1 MALEKITKIDLEK
14 IYQNAIFPK
23 NEKNVFLV
31 DVCKNMQNLDIFDKI
46 NNADVLFYKGIIGG
60 KQKISIDRK
69 FIQKIANKDDNF
81 KSYPTKAGIEK
92 SIEKITGN
100 DNISKYQNIVLELES
115 GDAVGRKTT
124 LRQDFTCFVI
134 DYFFNNES
142 NPYEFFNKFLEGEL
156 AVNKKKISISSN
168 FNDFFAYLYPNNF
181 EDLLDSIATA
191 LTIKKNSSKLKLK
204 NLTNYIIAE
213 ESSMYGNNFKKEPF
227 EIIRKNESNY
237 YSASDKMTTADIFL
251 YNKANKPSN
260 MEDYY
265 SVIANKDLTHNT
277 FSKYITKSMV
287 NGYIVPISLKKLT
300 LNDVGNDLTS
310 SKVKII
316 NIAEQR
322 SDGYEDEITDP
333 FLLKVVELLSIQNK
347 SKFIEEMEKVIHI
360 KNETIKLNMYGT
372 RATFDFQAKFKKDT
386 ETYDVFVQNNQIYI
400 KPPNS
405 TSNAG
410 LGGVTLNYIKEEI
423 LNELPRV
430 EFFKKLKLE
439 RHKAFEKSFNVEVNI
454 LDKKIGALD
463 TKDKLKSI
471 IKKYKIVER
480 KYKDPQGI
488 QRLIEECVNR
498 LNLSNKKQQEKNRD
512 ELRKNLKNKKINDI
526 IDHMSTTQK
535 KYGWSADEMIKIIK
549 DAKIIKKYAETPLLK
564 YAKILSPSE
573 YAKIFASI
581 PENQRDDIAV
591 AYVMNLEEGIEGS
604 INSDFAQN
612 NRFIESRFEAVKD
625 GTLRFLT
632 PKEREELIY
641 SKLSSLE
648 FLYYIGCN
656 DQYVKKWIKNALIM
670 GIYGIASA
678 SGIIVMNG
686 KNIKLGKFGKDAIKR
701 RNSTYVKIGL

>member
-1 MALEKITKIDLEK
+1 MALNKVTKIDLEN
-14 IYQNAIFPK
+14 IYQNSIFPK

-31 DVCKNMQNLDIFDKI
+31 DVCENMQNLNIFNQINDTDI
-46 NNADVLFYKGIIGG
+46 LFYKGRIDGN
-60 KQKISIDRK
+60 QKISIDRK
-69 FIQKIANKDDNF
+69 FIQKIADKDDNF

-92 SIEKITGN
+92 SIKKITGN
-100 DNISKYQNIVLELES
+100 DNINKYQNIVLELGS
-115 GDAVGRKTT
+115 GDPVGRKTT

-142 NPYEFFNKFLEGEL
+142 NPYEFFNKLLEGEL
-156 AVNKKKISISSN
+156 NVDMKKISISSN
-168 FNDFFAYLYPNNF
+168 LSDFFAYLYPNNF

-204 NLTNYIIAE
+204 NLNNYIIAE
-213 ESSMYGNNFKKEPF
+213 ESSMYGNDFKKKPF
-227 EIIRKNESNY
+227 DTIKKNESNY

-251 YNKANKPSN
+251 YNEKNKPSS
-260 MEDYY
+260 MENYY
-265 SVIANKDLTHNT
+265 AVTANKDLTHNE

-322 SDGYEDEITDP
+322 SNGYEDEITDP
-333 FLLKVVELLSIQNK
+333 FLLKVVELLSIQDK

-360 KNETIKLNMYGT
+360 KNETIKLNIYGT
-372 RATFDFQAKFKKDT
+372 RATFNFQAKFKKNT
-386 ETYDVFVQNNQIYI
+386 EIYDVFIQNNQIYI

-410 LGGVTLNYIKEEI
+410 LGGVTLNYIKDEI
-423 LNELPRV
+423 LDELPRV

-463 TKDKLKSI
+463 TKDKLVSI
-471 IKKYKIVER
+471 IKKYKIMER
-480 KYKDPQGI
+480 KYKDP

-498 LNLSNKKQQEKNRD
+498 INISNKKQQEKDRD
-512 ELRKNLKNKKINDI
+512 DLRKILKNKKINDI
-526 IDHMSTTQK
+526 IDYMSITRK
-535 KYGWSADEMIKIIK
+535 KYGFSADEMIKIIR

-564 YAKILSPSE
+564 YSKILNPSE
-573 YAKIFASI
+573 YAKIFESI

-591 AYVMNLEEGIEGS
+591 AYVMNLEQGIEGS
-604 INSDFAQN
+604 IKSDFAQN
-612 NRFIESRFEAVKD
+612 NKLIESRFEAVKD
-625 GTLRFLT
+625 GTLRSLT
-632 PKEREELIY
+632 PKERKELIY

-656 DQYVKKWIKNALIM
+656 DEYVKKWIKNALIV
-670 GIYGIASA
+670 GIYGISSA

-701 RNSTYVKIGL
+701 RNATYVKIGL